1 MKGLLYKEF
10 LRSKYFILFG
20 IVMGIISGIGF
31 GNYTGLI
38 YYTFYVLFRYLDDSK
53 YLWES

>member
-10 LRSKYFILFG
+10 LRSRYFILFG